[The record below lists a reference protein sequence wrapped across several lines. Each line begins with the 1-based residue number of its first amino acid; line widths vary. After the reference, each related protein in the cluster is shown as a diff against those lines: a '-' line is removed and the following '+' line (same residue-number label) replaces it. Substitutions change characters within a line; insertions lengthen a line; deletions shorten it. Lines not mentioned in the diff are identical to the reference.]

1 MPLCIHCNQYVED
14 NSEAGMTKDFRY
26 YHLDCDRSEIVNK
39 LLESYDDEEIKA
51 VGNAIGIGY
60 TSLWRQEVM
69 KMFAEAISNFLS
81 DPTYKEKR
89 DNVS

>member
-1 MPLCIHCNQYVED
+1 MPLCIYCNQYVED

-26 YHLDCDRSEIVNK
+26 YHPDCDRSETVSK

-69 KMFAEAISNFLS
+69 NMFAEAINDFLS
-81 DPTYKEKR
+81 DPTNKEKR
-89 DNVS
+89 DD